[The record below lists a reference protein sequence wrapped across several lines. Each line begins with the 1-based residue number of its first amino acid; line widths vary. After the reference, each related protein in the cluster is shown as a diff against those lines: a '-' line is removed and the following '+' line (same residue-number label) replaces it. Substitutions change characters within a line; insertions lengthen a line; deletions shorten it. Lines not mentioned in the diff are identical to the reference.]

1 MERVIA
7 AKGLSVQLVIATL
20 GLSYVLKG
28 AVRQT
33 GLGDSPRWLPSLGP
47 SDAIVICQFVVTLL
61 DLVILLVGVAVMV
74 CLYVMFR
81 YTRVGKAMRAVGM
94 NPRASQIVGI
104 NLVRIRVVVWALAGL
119 ISAIVALLITPKILI
134 TPDIG
139 HIADRQSVLE
149 GQSVSVRVDLGGR
162 RIINKNNKNKK

>member
-20 GLSYVLKG
+20 GLAYVLKG

-33 GLGDSPRWLPSLGP
+33 GLGDSPRSLPSLVP
-47 SDAIVICQFVVTLL
+47 SDAIVIGQAVVTLL

-81 YTRVGKAMRAVGM
+81 YTRVGKAMREIGSASCRERVCQDVEISVVAV
-94 NPRASQIVGI
+94 S
-104 NLVRIRVVVWALAGL
+104 L
-119 ISAIVALLITPKILI
+119 K
-134 TPDIG
+134 
-139 HIADRQSVLE
+139 
-149 GQSVSVRVDLGGR
+149 
-162 RIINKNNKNKK
+162 